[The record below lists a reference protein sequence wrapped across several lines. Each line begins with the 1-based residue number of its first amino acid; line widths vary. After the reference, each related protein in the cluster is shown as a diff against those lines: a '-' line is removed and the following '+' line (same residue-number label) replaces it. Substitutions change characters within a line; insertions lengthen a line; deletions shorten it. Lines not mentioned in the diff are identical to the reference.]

1 MLVAVVLV
9 ACLVARRAVAFDE
22 NKPRPNKPASKPPVA
37 AGIDSVQTATGPPDT
52 SLAPASETG
61 SRRGATGAGRPDA
74 LPHRK
79 TAAYELVRV
88 GQNVHVNADEIV
100 RGDVVLV
107 GGNLRVDGEI
117 LGGAVVLGGDID
129 VGPTAHIHGGAVAV
143 AGRANSAPGS
153 EVRGGVVS
161 LSVFSTPFLQR
172 FASPRARQ
180 VGELLSDCI
189 KLALLIL
196 LAVPVC
202 ALLASRLDDA
212 RATFDA
218 TPFTCIGL
226 GLLTLPGGV
235 FTTIVVAFLFALTLV
250 GVPVALLLLIAA
262 LLTVVVAMQVGA
274 ALVGVRAARWLRQA
288 RPATGSRRAV
298 WSSVVLGLVCLRIPE
313 LCGDL
318 LRILSPEGRWAVGFE
333 AADIAVEVA
342 AVAGGLGALVLW
354 RWSGRP
360 EAVAAV
366 PTVAGG

>member
-1 MLVAVVLV
+1 M
-9 ACLVARRAVAFDE
+9 ACLAVRQSFAFDE
-22 NKPRPNKPASKPPVA
+22 NRPRPGKPATKPPAA
-37 AGIDSVQTATGPPDT
+37 AGLESIVPLDTVRTADT
-52 SLAPASETG
+52 TTDTTLAPASASAT
-61 SRRGATGAGRPDA
+61 RRGSGSPQRPDA

-88 GQNVHVNADEIV
+88 GQNVRVNADEVV

-129 VGPTAHIHGGAVAV
+129 VGPTARIHGGAVAV

-153 EVRGGVVS
+153 EVRGGAVS
-161 LSVFSTPFLQR
+161 LSVFSTPVLER
-172 FASPRARQ
+172 FAWPRARQ

-189 KLALLIL
+189 KLVLLIV

-202 ALLASRLDDA
+202 ALLAPRLDDA

-226 GLLTLPGGV
+226 GLLTLPGGI
-235 FTTIVVAFLFALTLV
+235 FTAIVVAFLLALTLV
-250 GVPVALLLLIAA
+250 GVPVALLLLVAA
-262 LLTVVVAMQVGA
+262 LLTVVIAMQVGA
-274 ALVGVRAARWLRQA
+274 ALVGVRAAQWLRRAQ
-288 RPATGSRRAV
+288 PAHVSRRSV

-318 LRILSPEGRWAVGFE
+318 LRIASPAGRWAVGFE
-333 AADIAVEVA
+333 AADVAVEIAVI
-342 AVAGGLGALVLW
+342 AGGLGALVLW

-360 EAVAAV
+360 KAPGTLVAPAR
-366 PTVAGG
+366 G